1 MLHCIN
7 LSRIFKE
14 KMMMEANQMTKQLL
28 DFQKGVFSSWY
39 GAAAIMQDQ
48 VAMTVDAML
57 TQTSWIPVPDQW
69 SQDLLRWA
77 SACKKEGDRFKGYM
91 EESLAVL
98 EKCLVPEFKAS
109 PAKPQKPPVEQKK
122 PAPVQAQKA
131 AVEEKKAAPAKAQ
144 KPAAE
149 QIEAAPVQET
159 KKVTQ

>member
-1 MLHCIN
+1 
-7 LSRIFKE
+7 
-14 KMMMEANQMTKQLL
+14 MEANQMTKQLL

-69 SQDLLRWA
+69 RQDILRWV
-77 SACKKEGDRFKGYM
+77 STCKKERDRFKGYM

-109 PAKPQKPPVEQKK
+109 PAKPQKP
-122 PAPVQAQKA
+122 
-131 AVEEKKAAPAKAQ
+131 AVEERKEAPEKAQ
-144 KPAAE
+144 KPAAKE
-149 QIEAAPVQET
+149 IKAAPAQET
-159 KKVTQ
+159 KKTIQ

>member
-1 MLHCIN
+1 
-7 LSRIFKE
+7 
-14 KMMMEANQMTKQLL
+14 MMMEANQMTKQLL

-69 SQDLLRWA
+69 GQDLLRWV
-77 SACKKEGDRFKGYM
+77 SACKKERDRFKGYM
-91 EESLAVL
+91 EESLSGL
-98 EKCLVPEFKAS
+98 EKCLVPEFKAA
-109 PAKPQKPPVEQKK
+109 PAKPQKSPVEQTK
-122 PAPVQAQKA
+122 PAPVQAQNT

-149 QIEAAPVQET
+149 QIKAAPAQET